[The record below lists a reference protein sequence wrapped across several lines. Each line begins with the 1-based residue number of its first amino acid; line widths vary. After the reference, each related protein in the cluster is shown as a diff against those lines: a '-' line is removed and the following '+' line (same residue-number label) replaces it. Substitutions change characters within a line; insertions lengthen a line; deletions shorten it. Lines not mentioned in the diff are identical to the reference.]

1 MKKITDFITRDI
13 AFAIILLGGR
23 FPLWGLFYL
32 YLTQAIPLT
41 SLICLGINV
50 IFLRG
55 LLSARE
61 ENRSP
66 ALGALSSFYKYI
78 FRPLGYLIFIEVVYL
93 ALTYLFL
100 FGEKADWV
108 IFLAAFA
115 CYIVYYAAMVL
126 PEKKKKSADADYI
139 LPRDAKFHTV
149 VFLLWLYAFLHPDGL
164 YMLLASL
171 TFIYILEF
179 LSTLKVDLDK
189 GVLLRRVNS

>member
-1 MKKITDFITRDI
+1 MKKITDFVTRDV
-13 AFAIILLGGR
+13 AFAIMLLGGR

-32 YLTQAIPLT
+32 YLTQAISLT
-41 SLICLGINV
+41 TLLCFGINV

-61 ENRSP
+61 DNRSS
-66 ALGALSSFYKYI
+66 ACGVLSSFYKYI
-78 FRPLGYLIFIEVVYL
+78 FRPLGYLIFIEVAYL
-93 ALTYLFL
+93 AVTYLFL
-100 FGEKADWV
+100 LGEKVDWI

-115 CYIVYYAAMVL
+115 CYIVYYAVTVL
-126 PEKKKKSADADYI
+126 PEKKKKSAEGNYI
-139 LPRDAKFHTV
+139 LPRDAKFHMV
-149 VFLLWLYAFLHPDGL
+149 IFLLWFYAFLHPDGL
-164 YMLLASL
+164 FMLLAAL

>member
-1 MKKITDFITRDI
+1 MKKIADFITQDI
-13 AFAIILLGGR
+13 AFAIMLLGGR

-32 YLTQAIPLT
+32 YLTQAIPFT

-55 LLSARE
+55 LLSARG

-66 ALGALSSFYKYI
+66 AFGAFSSFYKYI
-78 FRPLGYLIFIEVVYL
+78 FRPLGYLIFIEVAYL

-100 FGEKADWV
+100 FGDKVDWI

-115 CYIVYYAAMVL
+115 CYIVYYAVTAL
-126 PEKKKKSADADYI
+126 PEKKKKSADGDYI

-149 VFLLWLYAFLHPDGL
+149 IFLLWLYAFLRPDGL
-164 YMLLASL
+164 YMLFAAL

-189 GVLLRRVNS
+189 GLLRRVNS